1 MKLNYRPE
9 IDGLRAIAVLAV
21 ILFHSHAQF
30 LPSGYLGVDV
40 FFVIS
45 GYLITQIIYQEMQNN
60 TFSFIHFYQRRIKRI
75 IPASLTVLIFTVLVS
90 HFLFF
95 AEDAYEVRQ
104 SAFWALLFS
113 ANLFFA
119 DASADYFTHTVQ
131 DKPLLHFWSLSVEEQ
146 FYFIFP
152 LVLFLLFKYQ
162 KQNIQRVLFWLI
174 SLSLGYAIIY
184 AESSS
189 YYLLLTRAYQLL
201 IGAFLVFIPN
211 RILPRC
217 LTYFSILFLVF
228 ILIFP
233 KIDNHL
239 VVIFKS
245 LMVSFLTAVI
255 LFQDKSSFL
264 SHSFLVKIGKISYSL
279 YLWHWVFLAFAHY
292 IFGHQEALSLKVLLI
307 CWVLTLI
314 FSIFCY
320 LKIEN
325 PIRRNKNFKFKPFFI
340 LFFVYVS
347 LAFTL
352 IWLNQKKLHQ
362 EINNYAVTTD
372 KTICHD
378 RIEEHLCKR
387 GIENQK
393 STVLIIGDSHIA
405 QYNRFFD
412 KIGKHEGWTAD
423 VISVSQCGWLMQ
435 EREWYFSGN
444 KRQIKK
450 CLNMHDY
457 AIKNISKYNYVITS
471 AFWYEML
478 KNENI
483 RFDLPLYTQETEQ
496 IVIDKLKKH
505 FSELGKLNIPVYV
518 LADNYSLKKYSYKKA
533 RFQVLNGYQIE
544 YLYLDE
550 QKRINQLV
558 KDLVAPYPNIHWID
572 EHLNLIPK
580 NFEFNGLPIYYDEDH
595 FNPYGAEKLAEQF
608 IKSGAKLIK

>member
-30 LPSGYLGVDV
+30 LPSGYLGVDI

-60 TFSFIHFYQRRIKRI
+60 TFSFVYFYQRRIKRI

-184 AESSS
+184 AESSA
-189 YYLLLTRAYQLL
+189 YYLLPTRVYQLL

-211 RILPRC
+211 RILPRYLIC
-217 LTYFSILFLVF
+217 FSILFLIF

-245 LMVSFLTAVI
+245 LMVSLLTAVI

-279 YLWHWVFLAFAHY
+279 YLWHWIFLAFAHY

-471 AFWYEML
+471 AFWHEML

-483 RFDLPLYTQETEQ
+483 RFNLPLYTQETEQ

-608 IKSGAKLIK
+608 IKSGAKLIR